1 MLHLILVN
9 LPSDT
14 LWCAVHQ
21 TKSRDD
27 DNSSVRQRVFSK
39 NRWQFLRHSDLPSRE
54 RSFSGSAFEHK
65 ADGRWKC
72 GAGLDLV
79 LDSPP
84 APTSCAGPVGDR
96 RDTNS
101 EAVRL
106 LMSGTAKKSGAD
118 TAKTMGLE
126 AAVQAAANRPT
137 PRPQPLP
144 PPKTIMS
151 STISTPR
158 TATACAASG
167 PNIPLP
173 GPRWEKLPAQVVE
186 SATALR
192 PAKLGFKKRGL
203 KLRGT
208 RENAAPRLSTPP
220 KQPPTGAVDTPTAI
234 LQGGLQ
240 STISATQM
248 VNTQMAQPVNWE
260 RPEKKRELDF
270 VRQMLQQTTSKAPGL
285 ALLGSARTAGSQAHR
300 HLRDFERTFM
310 KGKAQSVQS
319 ARPAVRLKGQHTVLK
334 QRHLMQHQ
342 RVGAVA

>member
-1 MLHLILVN
+1 MN
-9 LPSDT
+9 LLTDT

-27 DNSSVRQRVFSK
+27 ENSSVRLRVFSK
-39 NRWQFLRHSDLPSRE
+39 NRRQFLRHSDLPSPE
-54 RSFSGSAFEHK
+54 PSFSRKALELK
-65 ADGRWKC
+65 ADGHWKC

-79 LDSPP
+79 LGSPP
-84 APTSCAGPVGDR
+84 APASCAGPLSDR

-106 LMSGTAKKSGAD
+106 LMSGTTKKSGAD
-118 TAKTMGLE
+118 SAKTMGLE

-144 PPKTIMS
+144 PPKTTS
-151 STISTPR
+151 STISTPQ
-158 TATACAASG
+158 TATACTASG

-208 RENAAPRLSTPP
+208 RENAAPQLSP
-220 KQPPTGAVDTPTAI
+220 KQAGAVDTPTAI

-240 STISATQM
+240 DTISATQM
-248 VNTQMAQPVNWE
+248 VNPNMAQPVNWE

-270 VRQMLQQTTSKAPGL
+270 VRQMLQQTTSNPAL

-319 ARPAVRLKGQHTVLK
+319 ARPAVRLKGQHTVLQ

-342 RVGAVA
+342 RVSAVA